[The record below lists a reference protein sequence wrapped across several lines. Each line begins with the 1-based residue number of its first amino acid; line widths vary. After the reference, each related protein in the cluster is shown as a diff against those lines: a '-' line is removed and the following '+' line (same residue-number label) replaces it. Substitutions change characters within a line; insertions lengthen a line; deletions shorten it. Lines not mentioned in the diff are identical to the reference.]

1 MMNTYAILVS
11 GLLSGAVNLLTIEA
25 TGTEQQV
32 DDETGAPT
40 RKVFVYNHMLPE
52 KNKWKITKGGR
63 QVNGCKGGPYSQ
75 WYATAQTSCRIPSG
89 SYTVTCCD
97 ARNNQGWS
105 GGYIKIAGSK
115 QKLCKKF
122 TFGAKRKCY
131 TQNFRVARIPTPR
144 PTPRPTPPGG
154 KIDKLRRCL
163 ARIGLTM
170 VYGTSHRRR
179 RQGHAVPYIYR
190 FRYSQDGRAGMNY
203 ISDGGYDMFDGG
215 NRLYI
220 RDSALRWNDHRP
232 NQGLRY
238 TNTCASN
245 GGWSHT
251 GRGDIYYFTCMYR
264 VRSGYGDVFFAGFK
278 SAGRQISGFQ
288 TLGNL
293 GADNVAGSKIVSSI
307 TKVPYQNVWAYRKT
321 IVPGPRRTNQRDPTN
336 NHLIFVPQRNWKHL
350 WPGHTSPWA
359 WNARP
364 AQGGHRDIRRRRV
377 YTTDHDYHGVENYN
391 APRVKQ
397 LFYVMWG
404 GHTDPYYTG
413 PMNRGWHYE
422 YSQHYI
428 NNAINAVRDGCSR

>member
-1 MMNTYAILVS
+1 
-11 GLLSGAVNLLTIEA
+11 
-25 TGTEQQV
+25 
-32 DDETGAPT
+32 
-40 RKVFVYNHMLPE
+40 
-52 KNKWKITKGGR
+52 
-63 QVNGCKGGPYSQ
+63 VNGCKGGPYSQ

-154 KIDKLRRCL
+154 KIDRLRRCL
-163 ARIGLTM
+163 SRIATTM
-170 VYGTSHRRR
+170 VRGNRRGQYR
-179 RQGHAVPYIYR
+179 LPYIFT
-190 FRYSQDGRAGMNY
+190 FRYPVDGRAGQRQ
-203 ISDGGYDMFDGG
+203 ISDGGFDMFDGG

-232 NQGLRY
+232 NMGLPY
-238 TNTCASN
+238 TNTCSSN
-245 GGWSHT
+245 GGWSNT
-251 GRGDIYYFTCMYR
+251 GRGDIKYFTCLYK
-264 VRSGYGDVFFAGFK
+264 VGGSGDVFFAGFK

-321 IVPGPRRTNQRDPTN
+321 IVPGPRRTNQKDPTN
-336 NHLIFVPQRNWKHL
+336 NHLIFVPQSNWYHL

-364 AQGGHRDIRRRRV
+364 QQAGHRDIRRRRA
-377 YTTDHDYHGVENYN
+377 YTTDFDYHGVEGGT
-391 APRVKQ
+391 RVKQ